1 MSEYENFNDPLIY
14 KNEEMVDLSIGI
26 VVSNFLKL
34 LNTYH
39 LLFLK
44 NIVTKNLKYRNYIY
58 LQGMK
63 CINHIFIFILQYTNN
78 MAFTYY
84 HCEKGI
90 YYFTEFITQI
100 ENENSFLKLTST
112 DAIIFVYKKTIYN
125 MNKKLIN
132 GSISPV
138 ISKINDVIR
147 LIIKINTYERYDTL
161 QSHYM
166 KLVNFSDNIGDIE
179 IKLEEC
185 ASLKS
190 LEETLKHEL

>member
-1 MSEYENFNDPLIY
+1 MSEYENFNDPDIY
-14 KNEEMVDLSIGI
+14 KNEDSVDLSIGGVI
-26 VVSNFLKL
+26 SNFLKL
-34 LNTYH
+34 LHTYH
-39 LLFLK
+39 ILFSK
-44 NIVTKNLKYRNYIY
+44 NIATKNPKYRNYIY
-58 LQGMK
+58 VQGMK

-78 MAFTYY
+78 MSFTYY

-125 MNKKLIN
+125 VNKKLIN
-132 GSISPV
+132 GPISCV
-138 ISKINDVIR
+138 ISRINDIIR
-147 LIIKINTYERYDTL
+147 LIIKLNIYEHYETL
-161 QSHYM
+161 QPYYI
-166 KLVNFSDNIGDIE
+166 KLTNTPVNLSDIE

-185 ASLKS
+185 SSIKS

>member
-26 VVSNFLKL
+26 VLSNFLKL

-39 LLFLK
+39 VLFLK
-44 NIVTKNLKYRNYIY
+44 NIGTKNMKYINYIY
-58 LQGMK
+58 LRGMK
-63 CINHIFIFILQYTNN
+63 CLNHIFIFFLQYTNN

-125 MNKKLIN
+125 MNKKLMN

-147 LIIKINTYERYDTL
+147 LIIKINTYEYYDTL
-161 QSHYM
+161 QCYYM
-166 KLVNFSDNIGDIE
+166 KLVNLSDNINDIE

>member
-14 KNEEMVDLSIGI
+14 KNEEMVDLSIGV

-39 LLFLK
+39 VLFLK
-44 NIVTKNLKYRNYIY
+44 NIATKNLKYRNYIY

>member
-39 LLFLK
+39 VLFLK
-44 NIVTKNLKYRNYIY
+44 NIATKNLKYRNYIY

-112 DAIIFVYKKTIYN
+112 DSIIFVYKKTIYN

>member
-39 LLFLK
+39 VLFLK
-44 NIVTKNLKYRNYIY
+44 NIATKNLKYRNYIY

>member
-1 MSEYENFNDPLIY
+1 
-14 KNEEMVDLSIGI
+14 MVDLSIGI

>member
-1 MSEYENFNDPLIY
+1 
-14 KNEEMVDLSIGI
+14 
-26 VVSNFLKL
+26 
-34 LNTYH
+34 
-39 LLFLK
+39 
-44 NIVTKNLKYRNYIY
+44 
-58 LQGMK
+58 
-63 CINHIFIFILQYTNN
+63 
-78 MAFTYY
+78 
-84 HCEKGI
+84 
-90 YYFTEFITQI
+90 
-100 ENENSFLKLTST
+100 
-112 DAIIFVYKKTIYN
+112 

-147 LIIKINTYERYDTL
+147 LIIKINTYECYDTL